1 VQVSI
6 FLSFFINKKNL
17 KLVNVQQSLMNHF
30 HSTDLEA
37 TIKVTGYHFDT
48 PALLEGIDNV
58 AIAHGVRY
66 SK

>member
-1 VQVSI
+1 
-6 FLSFFINKKNL
+6 
-17 KLVNVQQSLMNHF
+17 MNHF